1 MKVSK
6 RQLRRIIREEANKL
20 RHGGLIREAGIPDHF
35 SGTVTGGRPYADT
48 AAFDDAEY
56 EMAIQDDM
64 DPDWDGRDEIAD
76 LMSDTIEIDYEMY
89 GFENPEHILETL
101 DGYEEEG
108 YFIDTEVFPDGVR
121 LTADR
126 GTLWYWWQNVMG
138 DGPDQRD
145 EMMAVM
151 VERFKMK
158 ITRRELR
165 QIIKEGIDILNS
177 ETGELLI
184 FEDDWETGGG
194 DAPEAAARDL
204 MKRLNITGLESS
216 HVYDDDPD
224 VEIIEVSPDDW
235 ALIDVELRGKRR
247 YRKTKR
253 EQERLDVDNLTNR
266 LKQWAADAGADYEAD
281 NPGVDM
287 QGVAWDLADGAQ
299 FNFRKDEWDELVW
312 AFESE
317 DGLRTF
323 IADLIV
329 G

>member
-1 MKVSK
+1 MRVSK
-6 RQLRRIIREEANKL
+6 RQLRRIIREEVHRL
-20 RHGGLIREAGIPDHF
+20 RRGGLIREAGIPDQF

-48 AAFDDAEY
+48 AAFDNAEY

-151 VERFKMK
+151 V
-158 ITRRELR
+158 
-165 QIIKEGIDILNS
+165 
-177 ETGELLI
+177 
-184 FEDDWETGGG
+184 
-194 DAPEAAARDL
+194 
-204 MKRLNITGLESS
+204 
-216 HVYDDDPD
+216 
-224 VEIIEVSPDDW
+224 
-235 ALIDVELRGKRR
+235 
-247 YRKTKR
+247 
-253 EQERLDVDNLTNR
+253 
-266 LKQWAADAGADYEAD
+266 
-281 NPGVDM
+281 
-287 QGVAWDLADGAQ
+287 
-299 FNFRKDEWDELVW
+299 
-312 AFESE
+312 
-317 DGLRTF
+317 
-323 IADLIV
+323 
-329 G
+329 